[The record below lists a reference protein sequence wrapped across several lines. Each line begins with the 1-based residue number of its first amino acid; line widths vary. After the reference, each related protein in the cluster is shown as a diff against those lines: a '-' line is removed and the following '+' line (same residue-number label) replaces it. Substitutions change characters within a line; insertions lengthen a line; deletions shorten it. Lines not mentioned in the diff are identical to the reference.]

1 MKLLLD
7 THAALWWL
15 TDDAHLS
22 KSAAAAIAD
31 PETAVFASA
40 VSGYEIG
47 LKVRR
52 GHLTTPIAREFPLYL
67 EKAGIP
73 SLALDMSHMN
83 AGALLDWDH
92 RDPWDRLLAAQ
103 ARLENY
109 TLVSVDTAFDA
120 LKLARLW

>member
-7 THAALWWL
+7 THAAIWWL
-15 TDDAHLS
+15 AGDDQLS
-22 KSAAAAIAD
+22 KAAAAAIAD
-31 PETAVFASA
+31 PDNAVWASV
-40 VSGYEIG
+40 VSAYEIG

-52 GHLTTPIAREFPLYL
+52 GHMTTPMAREFPPYL

-73 SLALDMSHMN
+73 PLALDMSHMN

-103 ARLENY
+103 ARLEGC
-109 TLVSVDTAFDA
+109 TLVSKDEVFDA
-120 LKLARLW
+120 IGLKRIW

>member
-1 MKLLLD
+1 MSRD
-7 THAALWWL
+7 
-15 TDDAHLS
+15 
-22 KSAAAAIAD
+22 AAAAIAD
-31 PETAVFASA
+31 PENSIFASV

-52 GHLTTPIAREFPLYL
+52 GHMTTPMAREFPPYL

-73 SLALDMSHMN
+73 ALALDMSHMN

-103 ARLENY
+103 ARLEGCS
-109 TLVSVDTAFDA
+109 LVSKDEAFDA
-120 LKLARLW
+120 IGLERVW

>member
-15 TDDAHLS
+15 AGDDQLS
-22 KSAAAAIAD
+22 RRAAAVIAD
-31 PETAVFASA
+31 PDNAVWASV

-52 GHLTTPIAREFPLYL
+52 GLMTTPMAREFPPFL

-73 SLALDMSHMN
+73 ALTLDMSHMN

-103 ARLENY
+103 ARLEGC
-109 TLVSVDTAFDA
+109 TLVSRDEAFDA
-120 LKLARLW
+120 IGLDRLW